1 MSISSLG
8 NLKSGFAPFV
18 VLQQGTFTKVA
29 ATALVVPCLPI
40 QATDLVLLQYDTP
53 TAGGAAGQTEVI
65 TIQAGASFTATSLVA
80 TFAGPVSY
88 AVVRSTAPTVNQP

>member
-18 VLQQGTFTKVA
+18 VLQQGTYTKVA
-29 ATALVVPCLPI
+29 GAPLVIPCLPI
-40 QATDLVLLQYDTP
+40 AATDLVLLQYDTP

-65 TIQAGASFTATSLVA
+65 TIQAGVSFTSTSLVA
-80 TFAGPVSY
+80 AYAGPVSY
-88 AVVRSTAPTVNQP
+88 AVVRSTAPTVNVP

>member
-29 ATALVVPCLPI
+29 TTPLVVPCLPI
-40 QATDLVLLQYDTP
+40 VATDLVLLMYDTP

-65 TIQAGASFTATSLVA
+65 TIQPGVSFTATSLVA
-80 TFAGPVSY
+80 AFAGPVAY
-88 AVVRSTAPTVNQP
+88 AVVRSTAPVVDV